1 VVKRK
6 KVGNLLAVA
15 GARPER
21 TVKRITQAGK
31 ADARELG
38 GLDAR
43 ADFLIMASI
52 RSALIIIIII
62 IIIGGVVAGPAA
74 ATAASTRSWAH

>member
-21 TVKRITQAGK
+21 TVKRITQADK

-52 RSALIIIIII
+52 RSALIII
-62 IIIGGVVAGPAA
+62 GGVVAGPAA